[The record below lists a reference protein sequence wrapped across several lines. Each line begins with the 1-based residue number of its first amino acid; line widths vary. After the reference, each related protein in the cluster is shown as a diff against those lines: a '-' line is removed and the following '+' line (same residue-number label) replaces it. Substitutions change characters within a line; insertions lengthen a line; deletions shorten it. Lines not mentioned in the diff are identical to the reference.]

1 MTNYEELFQDQMQN
15 PQFVK
20 AYYEARVERIFD
32 EMLETL
38 KNKIVHNEPREKM
51 IQLIDSFQRQIHTIV
66 PHESVS
72 YHKDLNYG

>member
-38 KNKIVHNEPREKM
+38 KNKIVHNEPREKV
-51 IQLIDSFQRQIHTIV
+51 ILLIDSFQRQIHTIV
-66 PHESVS
+66 PQESAS

>member
-1 MTNYEELFQDQMQN
+1 MTNYEELFRDQMKN

-38 KNKIVHNEPREKM
+38 KNKIVHNESKEKV
-51 IQLIDSFQRQIHTIV
+51 ILLIDSFQRQIHTIV
-66 PHESVS
+66 PQEPAS